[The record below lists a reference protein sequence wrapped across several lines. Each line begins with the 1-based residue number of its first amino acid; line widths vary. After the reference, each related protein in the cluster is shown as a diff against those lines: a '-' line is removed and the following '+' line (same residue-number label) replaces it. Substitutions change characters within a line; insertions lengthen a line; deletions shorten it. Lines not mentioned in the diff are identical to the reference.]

1 MIRATVVRDPTSKLV
16 SSASDAEEPLSGK
29 SCQSQRP
36 SGFAGRAHAVLLNTG
51 RMAKYGHL
59 LKSPSAGE
67 DGKKNQGPVN
77 CQQRGK
83 NFLRRI
89 PPTEFDSTDA
99 CLAV

>member
-67 DGKKNQGPVN
+67 DGKKKSGPS
-77 CQQRGK
+77 QLPAERKKLSEK
-83 NFLRRI
+83 NSSCR
-89 PPTEFDSTDA
+89 
-99 CLAV
+99 V